1 MEVYETI
8 VILDSLM
15 APKEIDALLE
25 QVTGIIKENG
35 GTVRKVDKWGK
46 KRMAYEIRKKQ
57 YGFYAAIEF
66 EGPGTITKILE
77 SDYNY
82 NDKVIRYLTYKYD
95 KQKLQSLKTLAEK
108 EAAVTESAPAAETVA
123 TPAPVA
129 EAEPET
135 AAEPVAEAAETAE
148 PAEKAV
154 ETETAAEETKE
165 TEE

>member
-1 MEVYETI
+1 MAVYETI

-46 KRMAYEIRKKQ
+46 KRMAYEISKKQ

-66 EGPGTITKILE
+66 EGPGNITKTLE

-108 EAAVTESAPAAETVA
+108 EAAVTESAPVVEV
-123 TPAPVA
+123 TPAP
-129 EAEPET
+129 EPVTEP
-135 AAEPVAEAAETAE
+135 AAEPVVKTAETVEAAKAEAT
-148 PAEKAV
+148 
-154 ETETAAEETKE
+154 AEETKE

>member
-1 MEVYETI
+1 MAVYETI

-35 GTVRKVDKWGK
+35 GTVRKIDKWGK
-46 KRMAYEIRKKQ
+46 KRMAYEISKKQ

-66 EGPGTITKILE
+66 EGPGNIIKILE

-108 EAAVTESAPAAETVA
+108 EAAVTESAPAAEV
-123 TPAPVA
+123 TPVP
-129 EAEPET
+129 
-135 AAEPVAEAAETAE
+135 EPVAEAVPETKEE
-148 PAEKAV
+148 PAAEAV
-154 ETETAAEETKE
+154 EPVKTETAAEETKE

>member
-1 MEVYETI
+1 MGVYETI

-35 GTVRKVDKWGK
+35 GTVRKTDKWGK

-66 EGPGTITKILE
+66 EGPGIIIKTLE

-82 NDKVIRYLTYKYD
+82 NDKIIRYLTYKYD
-95 KQKLQSLKTLAEK
+95 KQKLQSLKKLAEK
-108 EAAVTESAPAAETVA
+108 EAAVAQSAPAEEVTPAPAAEAV
-123 TPAPVA
+123 
-129 EAEPET
+129 PET
-135 AAEPVAEAAETAE
+135 AAEPVAEAVETVKPAE
-148 PAEKAV
+148 PAE
-154 ETETAAEETKE
+154 TESATEETKE

>member
-1 MEVYETI
+1 MAVYETI

-15 APKEIDALLE
+15 APKEIDAFLE

-46 KRMAYEIRKKQ
+46 KRMAYEISKKQ
-57 YGFYAAIEF
+57 YGFYVAIEF
-66 EGPGTITKILE
+66 EGLGNITKSLE

-95 KQKLQSLKTLAEK
+95 KQKLQSLKALAEK
-108 EAAVTESAPAAETVA
+108 EAAVTESAPAADV
-123 TPAPVA
+123 TPV
-129 EAEPET
+129 T
-135 AAEPVAEAAETAE
+135 EPVQEKAEEPVVEAAVAAQAET
-148 PAEKAV
+148 
-154 ETETAAEETKE
+154 TAEETKE